1 LSTHPAPRSSPTPLY
16 IVCSPF
22 RGVGKTLIARLLAE
36 FHAIIGRPVAAFDL
50 ADEGP
55 QLADYLPRL
64 ATVAEIGDTRGQMA
78 LFDRIL
84 GGDGAV
90 TVIDLSHRAFRSF
103 FSIAQDIGFFE
114 EARRHAIEPLV
125 LFIATPDPKSARIY
139 GVLRRALTH
148 ASLLP
153 VHNKSE
159 PRTAHDSG
167 VRDNAPM
174 EALEIPLLDFP
185 LRAQIDRPLFSF
197 CQLWRGAAADLPDQ
211 SEDELLGWME
221 HAFLQFRGL
230 ELFLG
235 CDEGSGRAAD
245 PRSWRVAACGR
256 TRQREARRP
265 RADSGREVA
274 LDQSGNSILAM
285 LEKAGGRLRVAESR
299 VHELTAEV
307 QIAEHRVASAESWLQ
322 MLESEIVDK
331 LTARTDVR
339 PRAGGPRY

>member
-1 LSTHPAPRSSPTPLY
+1 MSTRPAPRSSPTPLY

-36 FHAIIGRPVAAFDL
+36 FHQIEDRPVAAFDL

-78 LFDRIL
+78 LFDRIIA
-84 GGDGAV
+84 GDGAV

-103 FSIAQDIGFFE
+103 FGIAQDIGFFE

-153 VHNKSE
+153 VRNKSE
-159 PRTAHDSG
+159 PRAPRDSG
-167 VRDNAPM
+167 VREDAPM

-185 LRAQIDRPLFSF
+185 LRAQIDLPLFSF
-197 CQLWRGAAADLPDQ
+197 CEFWRGAATDLSDQ

-221 HAFLQFRGL
+221 DAFVEFRRL

-235 CDEGSGRAAD
+235 CDDGAGRTAGPRSRCVAASGRA
-245 PRSWRVAACGR
+245 
-256 TRQREARRP
+256 RQREIRRP
-265 RADSGREVA
+265 RADAGREVA

-339 PRAGGPRY
+339 PRVDGRR